1 MSGNQ
6 IEFLADRVSSRQM
19 FAEARTLISARYW
32 TMVGICCLGMF
43 ISSVGPM
50 GILMGP
56 MTCGIFI
63 CFFAMMRNEAPTFS
77 LLFEGFEVFME
88 SMVVMLI
95 LLGVYFG
102 VGILSVLVAVGAVI
116 VGGQP
121 GVNLE
126 ENIGVVAVGIFLF
139 FGLIIGVNFSVVSLL
154 TFSWPLIVDRHL
166 AGLEAA
172 KLSARAVWANLGN
185 VVRLMILNGTVMS
198 LAVVACWLPTILVA
212 SVEHKWRD
220 QTSFL
225 AMLLSTGLTVVCGI
239 VLLPIAFGSQ
249 AILFRRVFPETV
261 SPGPAGENGEEP
273 QPDLGGGGYQLDGG
287 MADQGSADWVKDD
300 NWE

>member
-102 VGILSVLVAVGAVI
+102 VGMLSVFVAVGAVI

-139 FGLIIGVNFSVVSLL
+139 FGLIIGGNFAVVSLL
-154 TFSWPLIVDRHL
+154 TFRWPLIVDRHL
-166 AGLEAA
+166 TGLEAA

-198 LAVVACWLPTILVA
+198 LAVVASWLPTILL
-212 SVEHKWRD
+212 E
-220 QTSFL
+220 
-225 AMLLSTGLTVVCGI
+225 
-239 VLLPIAFGSQ
+239 
-249 AILFRRVFPETV
+249 
-261 SPGPAGENGEEP
+261 
-273 QPDLGGGGYQLDGG
+273 
-287 MADQGSADWVKDD
+287 
-300 NWE
+300 